1 MNKLTATEVKNA
13 KPKDKPWKLSDEEG
27 LYLLINPKGKK
38 YWRYDFRF
46 GGKRKTLTLGV
57 YPEVSLKDA
66 RDAHDEA
73 RRQIKQDIDPT
84 EVRKVKKQTLNQAT
98 IDSFEAIGREWFNQ
112 QMEDKSKSYRVRT
125 ERILEKDLYPY
136 LGNRPIANIAAPELL
151 AVLRRIEER
160 TVDIAHRANQTA
172 GQVFR
177 YAVRTGRAERDPS
190 ANIKGALKTKKKTHY
205 AAIIDPE
212 GVGHLMLAIDGF
224 QGSLPVKSALQLSA
238 LVFQRPGEIRSMEW
252 CEINWE
258 LERWEIPVERTKT
271 SVHHV
276 VPLSRQALETLREIQ
291 ALTGRG
297 RFVFPNARGASRCMS
312 DNGVRCALRTLGY
325 DKETMTAHGFR
336 AMARTLL
343 DEVLGFRPDW
353 IEHQLAHAVKD
364 PNGRAYNRTS
374 FLDDRREMMQAWADY
389 LDQLRNE
396 ASSVKVA
403 TAA

>member
-1 MNKLTATEVKNA
+1 MTKLTATEVKNA

-160 TVDIAHRANQTA
+160 TVDIAHRAKQTA

-177 YAVRTGRAERDPS
+177 YAVRTGRADRDPS
-190 ANIKGALKTKKKTHY
+190 ADIKGALKTKKKTHY